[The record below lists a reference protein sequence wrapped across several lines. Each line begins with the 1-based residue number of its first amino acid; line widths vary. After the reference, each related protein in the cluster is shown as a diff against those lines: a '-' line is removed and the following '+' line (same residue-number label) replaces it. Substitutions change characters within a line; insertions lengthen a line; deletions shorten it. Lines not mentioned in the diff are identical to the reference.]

1 MCLLIVYSHIKL
13 SDKHWTAWCNLWPLI
28 FFSCLIL
35 IGYGSVVSTVAMLA
49 MGDKYLGDRPD
60 ILSKQPGAS

>member
-1 MCLLIVYSHIKL
+1 M
-13 SDKHWTAWCNLWPLI
+13 

-60 ILSKQPGAS
+60 ILSKQPDAS